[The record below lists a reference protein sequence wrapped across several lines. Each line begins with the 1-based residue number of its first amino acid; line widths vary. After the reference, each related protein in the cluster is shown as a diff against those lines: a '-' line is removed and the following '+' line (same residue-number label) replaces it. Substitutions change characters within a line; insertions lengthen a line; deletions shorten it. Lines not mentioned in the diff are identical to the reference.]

1 MNKFLTSFVLM
12 LLLIGSGCTQ
22 NNGYIG
28 PVFGSWA
35 LVEISEDGIPLELID
50 HTVFSFQNEVVQVD
64 HILSEFDRILRIG
77 NFAIS
82 DDIMTMKFLTEHTPD
97 YKGSTFLMPTWLYFP
112 KGEMPL
118 RFDILTLN
126 GNRMQLAL
134 DNGGKKYVYKFERTW

>member
-1 MNKFLTSFVLM
+1 MNRLLAFFVLM

-22 NNGYIG
+22 NNGHIG

-35 LVEISEDGIPLELID
+35 LVEISADGTPLELID
-50 HTVFSFQNEVVQVD
+50 ETVFRFQNEVVQVD
-64 HILSEFDRILRIG
+64 HIFSEFDRILRIG
-77 NFAIS
+77 NFTIS
-82 DDIMTMKFLTEHTPD
+82 DNVMTMKFLTELTSD
-97 YKGSTFLMPTWLYFP
+97 YKGSLFLMPTWLYFP

-118 RFDILTLN
+118 RFDILTLK